1 MWKIRF
7 QSTRFNSINKLK
19 SFLKRRNMDR
29 EELASWAG
37 EGSQVLAK
45 IGGDTEGME
54 LWDPPWKHVLALKS
68 PCLPQF
74 PATRTEEVWKALLAV
89 FTPSSLLLA
98 LPLNLLFSG
107 PVYSLRKTD
116 TLKKI
121 KTFKILDSKDI
132 FSTFLFLGKR
142 TVNLRYS
149 HVWCLLEKGKLLSG
163 KKKKGAEQKF

>member
-54 LWDPPWKHVLALKS
+54 LWDPPWKHALALKS

-74 PATRTEEVWKALLAV
+74 PATRTKEVWKALLAV
-89 FTPSSLLLA
+89 FTPLLSPPCLA
-98 LPLNLLFSG
+98 TQFVIFWSC
-107 PVYSLRKTD
+107 VQFEKD
-116 TLKKI
+116 TLKK
-121 KTFKILDSKDI
+121 KKPFKILDSKDI

-149 HVWCLLEKGKLLSG
+149 HVWCLLEKGKLLSE
-163 KKKKGAEQKF
+163 KKKGAEQKF